1 MRRLLISVFGQ
12 DLDHKPYWGFAKI
25 PQPDKEKDTP
35 MDLGDTSYEYILQ
48 CLAEERYI
56 FLHIFIYFYYFLC
69 ESKICVQK
77 DSDVE
82 HAGFDR
88 ANEKKCNV
96 LETRE
101 TMMKIVRVKIE
112 GVKRKRHL

>member
-35 MDLGDTSYEYILQ
+35 MGLGDTSYEYILQ

-56 FLHIFIYFYYFLC
+56 CLHNYLFLLFLVWISEKQGKGRFKC
-69 ESKICVQK
+69 RTCWVQ
-77 DSDVE
+77 
-82 HAGFDR
+82 
-88 ANEKKCNV
+88 
-96 LETRE
+96 
-101 TMMKIVRVKIE
+101 
-112 GVKRKRHL
+112 